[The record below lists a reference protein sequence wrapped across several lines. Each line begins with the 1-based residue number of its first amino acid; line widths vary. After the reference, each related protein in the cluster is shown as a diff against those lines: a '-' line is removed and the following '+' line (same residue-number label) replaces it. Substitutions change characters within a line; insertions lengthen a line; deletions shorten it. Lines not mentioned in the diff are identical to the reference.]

1 MGMMELDKVQLAGAQ
16 VTVLGLARSGLAAC
30 HLLQEAGA
38 RVTVADRK
46 DEGELAAVLGN
57 VDRTHVEVTV
67 GAQYERALDHADLVV
82 ISPGVPYRLEALE
95 RVRRRGVKVIS
106 ELELASRFLSAPIL
120 AVTGTNGKSTTV
132 TLIGKMLAEQG
143 KRAFVG
149 GNLGTALSEAAWTAL
164 QAKKQ
169 GKPDPF
175 DYLAVEVS
183 SFQLETIDQFHPWV
197 AAILNVT
204 VDHQDRYDSIEEY
217 LAAKQRIFE
226 NQTTEDFA
234 LFNMDDS
241 RVAALRSRVRAKRLG
256 FTRTQKI
263 WADLD
268 GGTYLDGD
276 RIVTTVTG
284 LRQEICRRGD
294 LKILGHHNV
303 ENVMAA
309 ATYAALWGCP
319 TDVIRRVVST
329 FPGLEH
335 ALELVRERRGVRFV
349 NDSKGTNVDATLKA
363 LEGID
368 HPIWLIAGGR
378 DKGGDFSRLT
388 EAVRRRVKHVI
399 LIGEAA
405 PLLKQAWAGATA
417 MSEAGSLREA
427 IDLAAR
433 EAATGDVVLMSPA
446 CASFDMF
453 RDYQDRGRQFK
464 AAVQS
469 LPE

>member
-1 MGMMELDKVQLAGAQ
+1 MAMVEIEEVDLSGAH
-16 VTVLGLARSGLAAC
+16 VTVLGIARSGVAAC
-30 HLLQEAGA
+30 HLLREAGA

-46 DEGELAAVLGN
+46 GEEELAAVLST
-57 VDRTHVEVTV
+57 VDRAQIQVSV
-67 GAQYERALDHADLVV
+67 GAAYERSLDHADLVV
-82 ISPGVPYRLEALE
+82 ISPGVPYRMEALE
-95 RVRRRGVKVIS
+95 RVRRRGVRVIS

-143 KRAFVG
+143 KRTFVG

-169 GKPDPF
+169 GKPEPY

-183 SFQLETIDQFHPWV
+183 SFQLETIERFHPWV

-217 LAAKQRIFE
+217 VAAKRRIFE
-226 NQTTEDFA
+226 NQTSDDFA
-234 LFNMDDS
+234 LFNLDDA
-241 RVAALRSRVRAKRLG
+241 RVASLANTVRAKRLG
-256 FTRTQKI
+256 FSRQGVVGRGF
-263 WADLD
+263 D
-268 GGTYLDGD
+268 GGTFLDGD
-276 RIVTTVTG
+276 QIVTTVTG
-284 LRQEICRRGD
+284 QRQVVCRQGE
-294 LKILGHHNV
+294 LKIIGHHNV

-319 TDVIRRVVST
+319 LEIIRRVVTT

-368 HPIWLIAGGR
+368 RPIWLIAGGR

-388 EAVRRRVKHVI
+388 EAVRQRVKHAI
-399 LIGEAA
+399 LIGDAA
-405 PLLKQAWAGATA
+405 PLLKAAWAGATA
-417 MSEAGSLREA
+417 LSEAKSLRDAVEW
-427 IDLAAR
+427 AAR
-433 EAATGDVVLMSPA
+433 EAAAGDVVLMSPA

-453 RDYQDRGRQFK
+453 RDYQDRGRHFK
-464 AAVQS
+464 SVVQS
-469 LPE
+469 LSE

>member
-1 MGMMELDKVQLAGAQ
+1 MGMVEIEEVDLSGTH
-16 VTVLGLARSGLAAC
+16 VTVLGMARSGVAAC
-30 HLLQEAGA
+30 HLLTEAGA

-46 DEGELAAVLGN
+46 GEEELAAVLST
-57 VDRTHVEVTV
+57 VDRAQIQVSL
-67 GAQYERALDHADLVV
+67 GAAYERSLDHADLVV
-82 ISPGVPYRLEALE
+82 VSPGVPYRMEALN

-169 GKPDPF
+169 GKPEPY

-183 SFQLETIDQFHPWV
+183 SFQLETIERFHPWI

-204 VDHQDRYDSIEEY
+204 VDHQDRYDSLGEY
-217 LAAKQRIFE
+217 LEAKRRIFE
-226 NQTTEDFA
+226 NQTSDDVA
-234 LFNMDDS
+234 LFNLDDP
-241 RVAALRSRVRAKRLG
+241 RVASLANAVHARRLG
-256 FTRTQKI
+256 FSRQGDVG
-263 WADLD
+263 AGFD
-268 GGTYLDGD
+268 GGTFLDGD
-276 RIVTTVTG
+276 QIVTTVTG
-284 LRQEICRRGD
+284 QRQDICRKGE
-294 LKILGHHNV
+294 LKIIGHHNV

-319 TDVIRRVVST
+319 LETIRRVVTT

-368 HPIWLIAGGR
+368 RPIWLIAGGR

-388 EAVRRRVKHVI
+388 EAVRHRVKHAI

-405 PLLKQAWAGATA
+405 PLLRAAWAGATTL
-417 MSEAGSLREA
+417 SEAKSLRDAVEW
-427 IDLAAR
+427 AAR
-433 EAATGDVVLMSPA
+433 EAAAGDVVLMSPA

-453 RDYQDRGRQFK
+453 RDYQDRGCQFK
-464 AAVQS
+464 SVVES
-469 LPE
+469 LSE

>member
-1 MGMMELDKVQLAGAQ
+1 MPMVETEQVDLSGAR
-16 VTVLGLARSGLAAC
+16 VTVLGLARSGVAAC
-30 HLLQEAGA
+30 RLLREAGA

-46 DEGELAAVLGN
+46 DEGELTGILGA
-57 VDRTHVEVTV
+57 VDRNHVHIALGTH
-67 GAQYERALDHADLVV
+67 YEGSLDQADLVV
-82 ISPGVPYRLEALE
+82 ISPGVPYRMAALE
-95 RVRRRGVKVIS
+95 RVRSRGIKVIS
-106 ELELASRFLSAPIL
+106 ELELASRFLSAPVL
-120 AVTGTNGKSTTV
+120 AVTGTNGKSTTI
-132 TLIGKMLAEQG
+132 TLIGKMLAEHG

-149 GNLGTALSEAAWTAL
+149 GNLGTALSEAASTAL
-164 QAKKQ
+164 QAKKE
-169 GKPDPF
+169 GKPDPY

-183 SFQLETIDQFHPWV
+183 SFQLETIDRFHPWA

-217 LAAKQRIFE
+217 LAAKRRIFE
-226 NQTTEDFA
+226 NQTVDDFA
-234 LFNMDDS
+234 IFNLDDP
-241 RVAALRSRVRAKRLG
+241 RVAALRTTVRSKRLG

-263 WADLD
+263 RSDFD
-268 GGTYLDGD
+268 GGTYLEGD
-276 RIVTTVTG
+276 QIITTVNG
-284 LRQEICRRGD
+284 RRYEICRRGD

-309 ATYAALWGCP
+309 STYAALWGCP
-319 TDVIRRVVST
+319 PEIIRRVVTT

-388 EAVRRRVKHVI
+388 EAVRQRVKHAI

-405 PLLKQAWAGATA
+405 PLLKAAWSGATTT
-417 MSEAGSLREA
+417 SEAGSLREA
-427 IDLAAR
+427 VEWAAR
-433 EAATGDVVLMSPA
+433 EAAAGDVVLMSPA

-464 AAVQS
+464 SAVQS